1 MLIAFRRV
9 PSVCLKFHVINQSI
23 NINIYIKIKKNR
35 GLITYQIR
43 PCGEIERYEKCYRLL
58 NEIHCFTIILSNKR
72 LEIDKVFVRE
82 RKIRI

>member
-1 MLIAFRRV
+1 MLEI
-9 PSVCLKFHVINQSI
+9 SCNQSI
-23 NINIYIKIKKNR
+23 NQYKYIYIKKKKNR